1 MSEKWEKYYD
11 SEDTKKYLVNIS
23 MYLNMP
29 PKTKM
34 FEIPIFFF
42 STSILSVFK
51 QNMWSPISVLSLSFY
66 NGKFY
71 MADLLCHQSTPQSWY
86 NASVDNS
93 IVKPQ
98 IDKTGV
104 ESKLVYVCVRIFKV
118 GQRRDLVK
126 TLHNK
131 EQQTLATFSL
141 PCSPLSS
148 IHWRSASTPPLSA
161 MDLHISSCN
170 HKKPISKRVEKERS
184 IKIFYNMVQGNFDK
198 S

>member
-1 MSEKWEKYYD
+1 
-11 SEDTKKYLVNIS
+11 
-23 MYLNMP
+23 
-29 PKTKM
+29 
-34 FEIPIFFF
+34 
-42 STSILSVFK
+42 
-51 QNMWSPISVLSLSFY
+51 
-66 NGKFY
+66 

-104 ESKLVYVCVRIFKV
+104 ESKLVYVYVRIFKV

-148 IHWRSASTPPLSA
+148 IH
-161 MDLHISSCN
+161 
-170 HKKPISKRVEKERS
+170 
-184 IKIFYNMVQGNFDK
+184 
-198 S
+198 